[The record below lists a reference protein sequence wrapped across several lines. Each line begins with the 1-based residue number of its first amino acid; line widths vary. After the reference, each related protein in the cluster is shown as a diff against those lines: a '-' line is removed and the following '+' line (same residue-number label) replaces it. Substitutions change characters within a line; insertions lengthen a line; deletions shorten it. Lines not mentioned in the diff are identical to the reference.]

1 MIHFNFKFLLVGV
14 LSLCSFTGFSQAG
27 FNTGNASSILDGSDK
42 GITGN
47 DRGFSFNS
55 THVYVA
61 NTSKVV
67 TYYEIG
73 SNNSGTLDATGIAG
87 GTLHLFDVVATEFI

>member
-1 MIHFNFKFLLVGV
+1 M
-14 LSLCSFTGFSQAG
+14 TE
-27 FNTGNASSILDGSDK
+27 

-47 DRGFSFNS
+47 HNRGFSFNS

-61 NTSKVV
+61 DRQKIV

-73 SNNSGTLDATGIAG
+73 TANSGSLDVTGIAG
-87 GTLHLFDVVATEFI
+87 GTLHLFDVVATESGILGSNLALGNAEGTAKAQNL

>member
-1 MIHFNFKFLLVGV
+1 MLLYW
-14 LSLCSFTGFSQAG
+14 LSQAG
-27 FNTGNASSILDGSDK
+27 FDTGNASSILDGSDK

-61 NTSKVV
+61 STSKVV
-67 TYYEIG
+67 TYYETFFRQLRNIY
-73 SNNSGTLDATGIAG
+73 
-87 GTLHLFDVVATEFI
+87 